1 MVCGRLARVLN
12 ENTFAVRL
20 VGIRSDLGAVSPKEG
35 SLFDTPKGCL
45 AWAGDAWPR
54 IGVGPQYRWYRQHI
68 GLGGG
73 EGSMGKSLSRPA
85 TSRSHTTY
93 AIMSSMNAKAAT
105 RRWLHPTPAWLV
117 WGAVALCQTSG
128 LLLSR
133 AASPPARQMDLV
145 GRKAKVWLVAHRV
158 RR

>member
-54 IGVGPQYRWYRQHI
+54 IGVGPQYRSYRQRI

-117 WGAVALCQTSG
+117 WGAVALCADQWPSPQSCGQPACATDGSG
-128 LLLSR
+128 R
-133 AASPPARQMDLV
+133 AEGEGVA
-145 GRKAKVWLVAHRV
+145 GRP
-158 RR
+158 